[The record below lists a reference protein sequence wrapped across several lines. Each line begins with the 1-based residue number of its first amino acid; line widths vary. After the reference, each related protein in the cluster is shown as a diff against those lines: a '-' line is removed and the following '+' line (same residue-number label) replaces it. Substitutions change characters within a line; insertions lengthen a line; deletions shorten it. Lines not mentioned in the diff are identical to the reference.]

1 MRSKFDQQLAA
12 LNQELTEMGATCAQ
26 AIGLAA
32 QALEQQDVALAAPV
46 GQLEEQTNEQE
57 RTIEAL
63 CLKLLLQQ
71 QPVARDLRQI
81 SAALKMIT
89 DMERIGDQAADIAE
103 ISPFFLSHDTF
114 DGTLVCR
121 MAQQASSMVTQ
132 SVDAFVRRDV
142 YLARSVAGQDDLV
155 DEDFT
160 AVKQAL
166 IAAIDLDGG
175 LEKAAQFVLPFV
187 EEDLGH
193 EEAPFVDYKTRL
205 QEIIQKN
212 PEERVEYVLVS
223 AQGPDH
229 DKKFVVE
236 VHLNSNVIGRGVS
249 RSKKGAEQAAAQ
261 EALSLMGEI

>member
-1 MRSKFDQQLAA
+1 MSMEGLQDRIGYRFRDPSLLERALTHSSYANECKQKTECNERMEFLGDAVLSIIVADHIFHKFHLAEGDLTKIRA
-12 LNQELTEMGATCAQ
+12 SLVCEKSLFEFAHKIDLGSELLLGH
-26 AIGLAA
+26 G
-32 QALEQQDVALAAPV
+32 
-46 GQLEEQTNEQE
+46 EEQTGGRE
-57 RTIEAL
+57 R
-63 CLKLLLQQ
+63 
-71 QPVARDLRQI
+71 P
-81 SAALKMIT
+81 
-89 DMERIGDQAADIAE
+89 
-103 ISPFFLSHDTF
+103 
-114 DGTLVCR
+114 
-121 MAQQASSMVTQ
+121 
-132 SVDAFVRRDV
+132 SVVSDAF
-142 YLARSVAGQDDLV
+142 
-155 DEDFT
+155 E
-160 AVKQAL
+160 AL
-166 IAAIDLDGG
+166 IAAIYLDGG

>member
-1 MRSKFDQQLAA
+1 MSMEDLQDRIGYRFRDLSLLERALTHSSYANECKQKTECNERMEFLGDAVLSIIVADHIFHKFHLAEGDLTKIRA
-12 LNQELTEMGATCAQ
+12 SLVCEKSLFEFARKIDLGSELLLGH
-26 AIGLAA
+26 G
-32 QALEQQDVALAAPV
+32 
-46 GQLEEQTNEQE
+46 EEQTGGRE
-57 RTIEAL
+57 R
-63 CLKLLLQQ
+63 
-71 QPVARDLRQI
+71 P
-81 SAALKMIT
+81 
-89 DMERIGDQAADIAE
+89 
-103 ISPFFLSHDTF
+103 
-114 DGTLVCR
+114 
-121 MAQQASSMVTQ
+121 
-132 SVDAFVRRDV
+132 SVVSDAF
-142 YLARSVAGQDDLV
+142 
-155 DEDFT
+155 E
-160 AVKQAL
+160 AL
-166 IAAIDLDGG
+166 IAAIYLDGG

>member
-1 MRSKFDQQLAA
+1 MSMEGLQDRIGYRFRDPSLLERALTHSSYANECKQKTECNERMEFLGDAVLSIIVADHIFHKFHLAEGDLTKIRA
-12 LNQELTEMGATCAQ
+12 SLVCEKSLFEFARKIDLGSELLLGH
-26 AIGLAA
+26 G
-32 QALEQQDVALAAPV
+32 
-46 GQLEEQTNEQE
+46 EEQTGGRE
-57 RTIEAL
+57 R
-63 CLKLLLQQ
+63 
-71 QPVARDLRQI
+71 P
-81 SAALKMIT
+81 
-89 DMERIGDQAADIAE
+89 
-103 ISPFFLSHDTF
+103 
-114 DGTLVCR
+114 
-121 MAQQASSMVTQ
+121 
-132 SVDAFVRRDV
+132 SVVSDAF
-142 YLARSVAGQDDLV
+142 
-155 DEDFT
+155 E
-160 AVKQAL
+160 AL
-166 IAAIDLDGG
+166 IAAIYLDSG

>member
-1 MRSKFDQQLAA
+1 MSMEGLQDRIGYRFRDPSLLERALTHSSYANECKQKTECNERMEFLGDAVLSIIVADHIFHKFHLAEGDLTKIRA
-12 LNQELTEMGATCAQ
+12 SLVCEKSLYEFARKIDLGSELLLGH
-26 AIGLAA
+26 G
-32 QALEQQDVALAAPV
+32 
-46 GQLEEQTNEQE
+46 EEQTGGRE
-57 RTIEAL
+57 R
-63 CLKLLLQQ
+63 
-71 QPVARDLRQI
+71 P
-81 SAALKMIT
+81 
-89 DMERIGDQAADIAE
+89 
-103 ISPFFLSHDTF
+103 
-114 DGTLVCR
+114 
-121 MAQQASSMVTQ
+121 
-132 SVDAFVRRDV
+132 SVVSDAF
-142 YLARSVAGQDDLV
+142 
-155 DEDFT
+155 E
-160 AVKQAL
+160 AL
-166 IAAIDLDGG
+166 IAAIYLDGG

-261 EALSLMGEI
+261 EALSLMVEI

>member
-1 MRSKFDQQLAA
+1 MSMEGLQDRIGYRFRDPLLLERALTHSSYANECKQKTECNERMEFLGDAVLSIIVADHIFHKFHLAEGDLTKIRA
-12 LNQELTEMGATCAQ
+12 SLVCEKSLFEFARKIDLGSELLLGH
-26 AIGLAA
+26 G
-32 QALEQQDVALAAPV
+32 
-46 GQLEEQTNEQE
+46 EEQTGGRE
-57 RTIEAL
+57 R
-63 CLKLLLQQ
+63 
-71 QPVARDLRQI
+71 P
-81 SAALKMIT
+81 
-89 DMERIGDQAADIAE
+89 
-103 ISPFFLSHDTF
+103 
-114 DGTLVCR
+114 
-121 MAQQASSMVTQ
+121 
-132 SVDAFVRRDV
+132 SVVSDAF
-142 YLARSVAGQDDLV
+142 
-155 DEDFT
+155 E
-160 AVKQAL
+160 AL
-166 IAAIDLDGG
+166 IAAIYLDGG

>member
-1 MRSKFDQQLAA
+1 MSMEGLQDRIGYRFRDPSLLERALTHSSYANECKQKTECNERMEFLGDAVLSIIVADHIFHKFHLAGGDLTKIRA
-12 LNQELTEMGATCAQ
+12 SLVCEKSLFEFARKIDLGSELLLGH
-26 AIGLAA
+26 G
-32 QALEQQDVALAAPV
+32 
-46 GQLEEQTNEQE
+46 EEQTGGRE
-57 RTIEAL
+57 R
-63 CLKLLLQQ
+63 
-71 QPVARDLRQI
+71 P
-81 SAALKMIT
+81 
-89 DMERIGDQAADIAE
+89 
-103 ISPFFLSHDTF
+103 
-114 DGTLVCR
+114 
-121 MAQQASSMVTQ
+121 
-132 SVDAFVRRDV
+132 SVVSDAF
-142 YLARSVAGQDDLV
+142 
-155 DEDFT
+155 E
-160 AVKQAL
+160 AL
-166 IAAIDLDGG
+166 IAAIYLDGG

>member
-1 MRSKFDQQLAA
+1 MSMEGLQDRIGYRFRDPSLLERALTHSSYANECKQKTECNERMEFLGDAVLSIIVADQIFHKFHLAEGDLTKIRA
-12 LNQELTEMGATCAQ
+12 SLVCENSLYEFARKIDLGSELLLGH
-26 AIGLAA
+26 G
-32 QALEQQDVALAAPV
+32 
-46 GQLEEQTNEQE
+46 EEQTGGRE
-57 RTIEAL
+57 R
-63 CLKLLLQQ
+63 
-71 QPVARDLRQI
+71 P
-81 SAALKMIT
+81 
-89 DMERIGDQAADIAE
+89 
-103 ISPFFLSHDTF
+103 
-114 DGTLVCR
+114 
-121 MAQQASSMVTQ
+121 
-132 SVDAFVRRDV
+132 SVVSDAF
-142 YLARSVAGQDDLV
+142 
-155 DEDFT
+155 E
-160 AVKQAL
+160 AL
-166 IAAIDLDGG
+166 IAAIYLDGG

>member
-1 MRSKFDQQLAA
+1 MSMEGLQDRIGYRFRDPSLLERALTHSSYANECKQKTECNELMEFLGDAVLSIIVADHIFHKFHLAEGDLTKIRA
-12 LNQELTEMGATCAQ
+12 SLVCEKSLFEFARKIDLGSELLLGH
-26 AIGLAA
+26 G
-32 QALEQQDVALAAPV
+32 
-46 GQLEEQTNEQE
+46 EEQTGGRE
-57 RTIEAL
+57 R
-63 CLKLLLQQ
+63 
-71 QPVARDLRQI
+71 P
-81 SAALKMIT
+81 
-89 DMERIGDQAADIAE
+89 
-103 ISPFFLSHDTF
+103 
-114 DGTLVCR
+114 
-121 MAQQASSMVTQ
+121 
-132 SVDAFVRRDV
+132 SVVSDAF
-142 YLARSVAGQDDLV
+142 
-155 DEDFT
+155 E
-160 AVKQAL
+160 AL
-166 IAAIDLDGG
+166 IAAIYLDGG

>member
-1 MRSKFDQQLAA
+1 MSMEGLQDRIGYRFRDPSLLERALTHSSYANECKQKTECNERMEFLGDAVLSIIVADHIFHKFHLAEGDLTKIRA
-12 LNQELTEMGATCAQ
+12 SLVCEKSLYEFARKIDLGSELLLGH
-26 AIGLAA
+26 G
-32 QALEQQDVALAAPV
+32 
-46 GQLEEQTNEQE
+46 EEQTGGRE
-57 RTIEAL
+57 R
-63 CLKLLLQQ
+63 
-71 QPVARDLRQI
+71 P
-81 SAALKMIT
+81 
-89 DMERIGDQAADIAE
+89 
-103 ISPFFLSHDTF
+103 
-114 DGTLVCR
+114 
-121 MAQQASSMVTQ
+121 
-132 SVDAFVRRDV
+132 SVVSDAF
-142 YLARSVAGQDDLV
+142 
-155 DEDFT
+155 E
-160 AVKQAL
+160 AL
-166 IAAIDLDGG
+166 IAAIYLDGG

-229 DKKFVVE
+229 DKKFVIE

>member
-1 MRSKFDQQLAA
+1 MSMEDLQDRIGYRFRDLSLLERALTHSSYANECKQKTECNERMEFLGDAVLSIIVADHIFHKFHLAEGDLTKIRA
-12 LNQELTEMGATCAQ
+12 SLVCEKSLYEFARKIDLGSELLLGH
-26 AIGLAA
+26 G
-32 QALEQQDVALAAPV
+32 
-46 GQLEEQTNEQE
+46 EEQTGGRE
-57 RTIEAL
+57 R
-63 CLKLLLQQ
+63 
-71 QPVARDLRQI
+71 P
-81 SAALKMIT
+81 
-89 DMERIGDQAADIAE
+89 
-103 ISPFFLSHDTF
+103 
-114 DGTLVCR
+114 
-121 MAQQASSMVTQ
+121 
-132 SVDAFVRRDV
+132 SVVSDAF
-142 YLARSVAGQDDLV
+142 
-155 DEDFT
+155 E
-160 AVKQAL
+160 AL
-166 IAAIDLDGG
+166 IAAIYLDGG

-249 RSKKGAEQAAAQ
+249 RSQKGAEQAAAQ

>member
-1 MRSKFDQQLAA
+1 MEGLQDRIGYRFRDPSLLERALTHSSYANECKQKTECNERMEFLGDAVLSIIVADHIFHKFHLAEGDLTKIRA
-12 LNQELTEMGATCAQ
+12 SLVCEKSLYEFARKIDLGSELLLGH
-26 AIGLAA
+26 G
-32 QALEQQDVALAAPV
+32 
-46 GQLEEQTNEQE
+46 EEQTGGRE
-57 RTIEAL
+57 R
-63 CLKLLLQQ
+63 
-71 QPVARDLRQI
+71 P
-81 SAALKMIT
+81 
-89 DMERIGDQAADIAE
+89 
-103 ISPFFLSHDTF
+103 
-114 DGTLVCR
+114 
-121 MAQQASSMVTQ
+121 
-132 SVDAFVRRDV
+132 SVVSDAF
-142 YLARSVAGQDDLV
+142 
-155 DEDFT
+155 E
-160 AVKQAL
+160 AL
-166 IAAIDLDGG
+166 IAAIYLDGG

>member
-1 MRSKFDQQLAA
+1 MSMEGLQDRIGYRFRDPSLLERALTHSSYANECKQKTECNERMEFLGDAVLSIIVADHIFHKFHLAEGDLTKIRA
-12 LNQELTEMGATCAQ
+12 SLVCEKSLYEFARKIDLGSELLLGH
-26 AIGLAA
+26 G
-32 QALEQQDVALAAPV
+32 
-46 GQLEEQTNEQE
+46 EEQAGGRE
-57 RTIEAL
+57 R
-63 CLKLLLQQ
+63 
-71 QPVARDLRQI
+71 P
-81 SAALKMIT
+81 
-89 DMERIGDQAADIAE
+89 
-103 ISPFFLSHDTF
+103 
-114 DGTLVCR
+114 
-121 MAQQASSMVTQ
+121 
-132 SVDAFVRRDV
+132 SVVSDAF
-142 YLARSVAGQDDLV
+142 
-155 DEDFT
+155 E
-160 AVKQAL
+160 AL
-166 IAAIDLDGG
+166 IAAIYLDGG

>member
-1 MRSKFDQQLAA
+1 MKRFTTRT
-12 LNQELTEMGATCAQ
+12 LTRA
-26 AIGLAA
+26 
-32 QALEQQDVALAAPV
+32 
-46 GQLEEQTNEQE
+46 
-57 RTIEAL
+57 
-63 CLKLLLQQ
+63 
-71 QPVARDLRQI
+71 
-81 SAALKMIT
+81 
-89 DMERIGDQAADIAE
+89 
-103 ISPFFLSHDTF
+103 
-114 DGTLVCR
+114 
-121 MAQQASSMVTQ
+121 
-132 SVDAFVRRDV
+132 
-142 YLARSVAGQDDLV
+142 
-155 DEDFT
+155 
-160 AVKQAL
+160 AL
-166 IAAIDLDGG
+166 IAAIYLDGG

>member
-1 MRSKFDQQLAA
+1 MSMEGLQDRIGYRFRDPSLLERALTHSSYANECKQKTECNERMEFLGDAVLSIIVADHIFHKFHLAEGDLTKIRA
-12 LNQELTEMGATCAQ
+12 SLVCEKSLFEFARKIDLGSELLLGH
-26 AIGLAA
+26 G
-32 QALEQQDVALAAPV
+32 
-46 GQLEEQTNEQE
+46 EEQTGGRE
-57 RTIEAL
+57 R
-63 CLKLLLQQ
+63 
-71 QPVARDLRQI
+71 P
-81 SAALKMIT
+81 
-89 DMERIGDQAADIAE
+89 
-103 ISPFFLSHDTF
+103 
-114 DGTLVCR
+114 
-121 MAQQASSMVTQ
+121 
-132 SVDAFVRRDV
+132 SVVSDAF
-142 YLARSVAGQDDLV
+142 
-155 DEDFT
+155 E
-160 AVKQAL
+160 AL
-166 IAAIDLDGG
+166 IAAIYLDGG
-175 LEKAAQFVLPFV
+175 LEKAVQFVLPFV

>member
-1 MRSKFDQQLAA
+1 MSMEGLQDRIGYRFRDPSLLERALTHSSYANECKQKTECNERMEFLGDAVLSIIVADHIFHKFHLAEGDLTKIRA
-12 LNQELTEMGATCAQ
+12 SLVCEKSLYEFARKIDLGSELLLGH
-26 AIGLAA
+26 G
-32 QALEQQDVALAAPV
+32 
-46 GQLEEQTNEQE
+46 EEQTGGRE
-57 RTIEAL
+57 R
-63 CLKLLLQQ
+63 
-71 QPVARDLRQI
+71 P
-81 SAALKMIT
+81 
-89 DMERIGDQAADIAE
+89 
-103 ISPFFLSHDTF
+103 
-114 DGTLVCR
+114 
-121 MAQQASSMVTQ
+121 
-132 SVDAFVRRDV
+132 SVVSDAF
-142 YLARSVAGQDDLV
+142 
-155 DEDFT
+155 E
-160 AVKQAL
+160 AL
-166 IAAIDLDGG
+166 IAAIYLDGG

-236 VHLNSNVIGRGVS
+236 VHLNSNVIGCGVS